1 MTIAKTSE
9 VAAGL
14 SLRQKMKRNLK
25 VAATTNLECGICDLN
40 LDLQ

>member
-1 MTIAKTSE
+1 MTIVKTSE
-9 VAAGL
+9 VAAGF

-25 VAATTNLECGICDLN
+25 VAATINLEYGICDWN